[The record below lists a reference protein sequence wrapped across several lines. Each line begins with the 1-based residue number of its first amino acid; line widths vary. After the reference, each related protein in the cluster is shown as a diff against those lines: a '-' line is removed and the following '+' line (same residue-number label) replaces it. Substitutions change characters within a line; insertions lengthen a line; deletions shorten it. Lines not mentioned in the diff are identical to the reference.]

1 MNDRFFV
8 MASLCMIIWKVGFL
22 YESTLLNPML
32 IEFYKMDI
40 EKSSFFYTLGS
51 ISFLLS
57 TPISFQLRKRKLIS
71 RRSILVI
78 GLALMGFSMIIMT
91 GNLTGNLNLWMVY
104 LGSTVNGIGF
114 CLLQTTNF
122 PEIVDTVENRPDYFQ
137 YDKESMNLH
146 ISGMFVFVQA
156 VAQLIGVFL
165 SGTFADIWGYNT
177 AFVAGGATLITFCL
191 IYIMICGLGEDFGN
205 KPIEYSEIKTSS
217 DTSKDLSEIS
227 EGNKHISS
235 A

>member
-8 MASLCMIIWKVGFL
+8 MANLCMIIWKVGFL

-122 PEIVDTVENRPDYFQ
+122 PEIVDTVENRPDYF
-137 YDKESMNLH
+137 
-146 ISGMFVFVQA
+146 
-156 VAQLIGVFL
+156 
-165 SGTFADIWGYNT
+165 
-177 AFVAGGATLITFCL
+177 
-191 IYIMICGLGEDFGN
+191 
-205 KPIEYSEIKTSS
+205 
-217 DTSKDLSEIS
+217 
-227 EGNKHISS
+227 
-235 A
+235 